1 MKVQLMFS
9 SLTTDQILIFAII
22 IVAVVLFVWNR
33 WRYDLVALMALF
45 ASVVAG
51 LVPAREAFSGLA
63 DPVVVTVAT
72 ILVISA
78 AISRSGFIDWCLR
91 LLSGVAERKNLQIC
105 VLVGMVMVLSA
116 FMNNVGALAVFLPI
130 TIAFAKKAGRP
141 ASELLMPL
149 SFGSL
154 LGGLVTMIGTP
165 PNLLIS
171 NVRRQLTGE
180 PFEMFD
186 FAPVGLGICVVGIV
200 YLAVGWRLLPKAR
213 KGTVAAEDQFTIEDY
228 ISEVVVPEGS
238 PFIDRT
244 IWELEEVVEG
254 DFSVVG
260 VIHHDQR
267 TLVPHGRTKV
277 HEGDTLLVETDPMTL
292 KELVDKAKLQLAGSK
307 EIEGLALT
315 SDEVGVVEAV
325 ITSGS
330 QMVRSTPRRL
340 RLRTRFGVNLLAVS
354 QADKSVPGFDWRK
367 RFFAT
372 TQKGKRLSERELQE
386 GDVVVLQGHI
396 DTMPETLAELG
407 CLPLAERN
415 LQLGR
420 GRKAVL
426 PVLILGAA
434 IALTV
439 TGVLPISIAFLGGV
453 LAIGL
458 LRILRL
464 NEMYEAIDAPVIIL
478 LAALIPVTGALEAT
492 GGTEILASLF
502 AEGAQGLTSYMLLG
516 MVVVSTMLVTPF
528 LNNAA
533 TVLLMAPIAAG
544 IGSKLG
550 YSIDPFLMA
559 VAIGASCDFLT
570 PIGHQSNTLVMGPGG
585 YKFSDY
591 WRLGLPLSIL
601 VVLVSVPLIMLVWP
615 LMP

>member
-325 ITSGS
+325 ITSDS